1 MLGYAV
7 LGTNDLERAG
17 DFYDQLAALLGSKRI
32 HAFDR
37 GFFYGETEFELAV
50 VTPFDGNEAA
60 TGNGNMVALQASSR
74 EVVDGAYVLALKL
87 GATDEGAPGIRGS
100 EESGFYGAYFRD
112 PDGNKLCVY
121 RMGPA

>member
-7 LGTNDLERAG
+7 LGTNDTERTS
-17 DFYDQLAALLGSKRI
+17 DFYDQLTMLLGSKCI
-32 HAFDR
+32 HSFDR

-60 TGNGNMVALQASSR
+60 TGNGNMVALKASSR
-74 EVVDGAYVLALKL
+74 EMVDRAYALALKL

-112 PDGNKLCVY
+112 ADGNKLCVY